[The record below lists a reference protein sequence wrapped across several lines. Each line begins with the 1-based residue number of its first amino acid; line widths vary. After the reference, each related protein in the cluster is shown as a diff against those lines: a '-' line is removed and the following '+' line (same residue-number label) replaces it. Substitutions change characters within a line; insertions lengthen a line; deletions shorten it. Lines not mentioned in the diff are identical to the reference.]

1 MVQMVSINSRTDD
14 ASCLPILRDL
24 VVFLEERGV
33 TVLLPDN
40 DIIRRSELS
49 SRIVSDERFISSP
62 DLVIVIGGDGTFLRT
77 ARLFCCARKP
87 IFGIN
92 RGRIGFLTEFG
103 PEEYRRHLEEALIG
117 RYQISERLLLT
128 AVHLRDDKEASIHHF
143 LNDAVIHKGS
153 MARPIQVMIE
163 FDESDTTT
171 FSGDGLIVSTPT
183 GSTAYS
189 LSAGG
194 PIIAPS
200 ETGIYLLTPICPH
213 SLAMRPFILPASSRL
228 RIRVADAY
236 QDIMLTID
244 GQEVSAISEG
254 DEILIQRSEN
264 SVMLITHP
272 DKNFY
277 SILREKLGWG

>member
-1 MVQMVSINSRTDD
+1 MVQRVSINSRTDD
-14 ASCLPILRDL
+14 ASCIPILRDL
-24 VVFLEERGV
+24 VLFLEERGV

-40 DIIRRSELS
+40 EIIRHSELS
-49 SRIVSDERFISSP
+49 SRIVTDEQFISTP
-62 DLVIVIGGDGTFLRT
+62 DLVVVIGGDGTFLRT
-77 ARLFCCARKP
+77 ARLFCCALKP

-92 RGRIGFLTEFG
+92 RGRIGFLTEFS
-103 PEEYRRHLEEALIG
+103 PDEYRTHLEDALSG
-117 RYQISERLLLT
+117 RCQVSERLLLT
-128 AVHLRDDKEASIHHF
+128 AVHLRDGKEASIHHF

-163 FDESDTTT
+163 FDESGVTT

-194 PIIAPS
+194 PIITPS

-213 SLAMRPFILPASSRL
+213 SLSIRPFILPASSCL
-228 RIRVADAY
+228 RIRVIGAY

-244 GQEVSAISEG
+244 GQEVSVIGEG
-254 DEILIQRSEN
+254 DEILIRRSDN
-264 SVMLITHP
+264 AVVLITHP
-272 DKNFY
+272 NKNFY

>member
-1 MVQMVSINSRTDD
+1 M
-14 ASCLPILRDL
+14 LRDI
-24 VVFLEERGV
+24 VSFLEERGV
-33 TVLLPDN
+33 TVHLPDN
-40 DIIRRSELS
+40 DITRRSELS
-49 SRIVSDERFISSP
+49 NRIVSEEQFISSP
-62 DLVIVIGGDGTFLRT
+62 DLVVVLGGDGTFLRT

-103 PEEYRRHLEEALIG
+103 PEEYHRHLEDALSA
-117 RYQISERLLLT
+117 RYQVSERLLLT
-128 AVHLRDDKEASIHHF
+128 AVHLRNGNEPSIHHF

-153 MARPIQVMIE
+153 MARPIQVMIQ
-163 FDESDTTT
+163 FDENDTTT

-213 SLAMRPFILPASSRL
+213 SLAMRPLILPSSSCL

-244 GQEVSAISEG
+244 GQEVSAIGEG
-254 DEILIQRSEN
+254 DEIIIQRSEN
-264 SVMLITHP
+264 SVLLITHP
-272 DKNFY
+272 NKNFY